1 MTTVKC
7 IFRCA
12 ATVIIAVLL
21 ASPFPESSVLPWNNT
36 CLHPHTVRTDTHGM
50 SAVPPLVLWAWE
62 RPEDLR
68 FLDPTRVGVAFLAQR
83 VRLGPKGVSYYP
95 RMQPLRVAQETSLVA
110 VVRVETAAGAARDP
124 ETARRVG
131 GEIARAG
138 RPPRGGGAASGLR
151 CDHIAADVLSQTAGG
166 TEAAV
171 AFIDAEFDHRTHFL
185 VHR

>member
-1 MTTVKC
+1 
-7 IFRCA
+7 
-12 ATVIIAVLL
+12 
-21 ASPFPESSVLPWNNT
+21 
-36 CLHPHTVRTDTHGM
+36 M

-138 RPPRGGGAASGLR
+138 RPPPGGGAASGLR